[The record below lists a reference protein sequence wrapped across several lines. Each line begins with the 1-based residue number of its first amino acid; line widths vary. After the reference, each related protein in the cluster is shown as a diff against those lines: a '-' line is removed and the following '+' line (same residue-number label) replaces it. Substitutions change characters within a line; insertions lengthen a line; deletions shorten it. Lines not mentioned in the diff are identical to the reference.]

1 MLNKFGDTG
10 AWDRRMSGMLPS
22 VCLHGQ
28 SINLP
33 KYSCRS
39 TEEEVSFQSDSK
51 SKMAALASD

>member
-10 AWDRRMSGMLPS
+10 AWDRRMSGMHSS
-22 VCLHGQ
+22 VCPHGQ